1 MKVRNVRFMASMLA
15 ALTVLAITALT
26 APIALG
32 ATNYE
37 LRFVT
42 QPLDAQVGALI
53 TSSRLNE
60 ASTSFVQVEVV
71 EAGTDNRVT
80 TVNGPV
86 GFTLRTGTGFAAGTL
101 NVVPQPLVDGVAT
114 FGLTA
119 NGDPTLSIGT
129 ENEPQFTD
137 YALVPRTTR
146 GPRITGSPSFGFD
159 VWEDGEACTGL
170 DADFCEANLRGGND
184 HYTLNAA
191 GTLGASELTSGE
203 LPGLVCAG
211 QKAIFANS
219 VFSYATTG
227 SNTPVFLENHI
238 TKADWRASANNGQA
252 HADWCIGLV
261 NESDWANSGA
271 VPTQLDTDL
280 DGQPDLWVALAP
292 KCPSANPSGS
302 APCIVSQNS
311 DGKGGSISLGWLPA
325 GDPPRR
331 T

>member
-1 MKVRNVRFMASMLA
+1 MKVRNVRLLASMLA
-15 ALTVLAITALT
+15 ALTILAITALA

-37 LRFVT
+37 LRFVR
-42 QPLDAQVGALI
+42 QPLDAKVDALI
-53 TSSRLNE
+53 TSSRLND
-60 ASTSFVQVEVV
+60 ATTSFVQVEVV

-119 NGDPTLSIGT
+119 NGNPTLSIGT

-137 YALVPRTTR
+137 YALVPRTTK
-146 GPRITGSPSFGFD
+146 GPRITGSPSSGFD

-184 HYTLNAA
+184 HYTFNAA
-191 GTLGASELTSGE
+191 GTLGASELTSV
-203 LPGLVCAG
+203 LPGLVCPG
-211 QKAIFANS
+211 QKAIFSNS

-252 HADWCIGLV
+252 HADWCIGLPTAAPWI
-261 NESDWANSGA
+261 NNGANYS
-271 VPTQLDTDL
+271 QLDTD
-280 DGQPDLWVALAP
+280 GIGGPDLYVAVAP
-292 KCPSANPSGS
+292 KCPVANPQNS

-311 DGKGGSISLGWLPA
+311 DGKGGSLTVGWLPF